1 MAHIGRNDPCPCK
14 SGKKYKA
21 CCLGKENNLSHA
33 ERMQKYSTVYNDLA
47 WTKMR
52 TAEGEIDRI
61 LEMYIN
67 KELEDTIHEDAWD
80 DFVGDDT
87 SSKDA
92 KAYEYFFKSWM
103 YHSWTLGSEFSL
115 DEEET
120 TIAKMCLEEHPEFF
134 TSYQKKLL
142 EAINKAYF
150 SFFIVQN
157 TIPGQRL
164 FLKDIMLQ
172 TEIELKEATSS
183 KTLTKGD
190 IILCRPVTFEG
201 QSLAISMAP
210 CVIPNRFFTVIVGLR
225 DWIFETEEIS
235 AFTPEDFHLYDQDIR
250 ELYFKILEEASQPMQ
265 FSNTD
270 QEPIILHELF
280 YDLKC
285 TPLEAFEA
293 LSSLCPKE
301 RALPWT
307 SRTLDSQGNFEEI
320 CISWTRINDPN
331 DPQDNISLGCFTIS
345 PTELKVFINSHERA
359 TRAKKEVEH
368 RLGDKV
374 FLKNQKITP
383 MTSSEQLQDLEEKSI
398 PNNTLLNYPP
408 EMLEALKA
416 HVAKIWIKWLDTD
429 IPALG
434 NITPRQAVKSK
445 SGQEKLDALFL
456 DFEKTNEQITDPDEE
471 YQRIDIDFLKKELGL
486 PF

>member
-14 SGKKYKA
+14 SRKKYKA
-21 CCLGKENNLSHA
+21 CCLGKENNLSNA
-33 ERMQKYSTVYNDLA
+33 ELMQKYSTVYNDLA

-67 KELEDTIHEDAWD
+67 KELEDTIYEDAWD
-80 DFVGDDT
+80 DFEGDDT

-103 YHSWTLGSEFSL
+103 YHSWVLGPEFSL

-150 SFFIVQN
+150 SFFIITNV
-157 TIPGQRL
+157 IPGQRL

-172 TEIELKEATSS
+172 TEVEIKEATASQ
-183 KTLTKGD
+183 KLRKGD

-201 QSLAISMAP
+201 QSIAVGMAQRT
-210 CVIPNRFFTVIVGLR
+210 IPNRFFEVIVDLR
-225 DWIFETEEIS
+225 DWIFKMEEIS
-235 AFTPEDFHLYDQDIR
+235 AFTPEDFHLYDQDLR
-250 ELYFKILEEASQPMQ
+250 ELYFKIMEDASQPMR

-270 QEPIILHELF
+270 QEPIVLHELF
-280 YDLKC
+280 YNLKC

-301 RALPWT
+301 RELPWER
-307 SRTLDSQGNFEEI
+307 RTLDSQGNFEEI
-320 CISWTRINDPN
+320 CISWTKINDPN
-331 DPQDNISLGCFTIS
+331 DLHDNVSLGCFTIT
-345 PTELKVFINSHERA
+345 PTELKVFINSNERA
-359 TRAKKEVEH
+359 SRAKKEVEH

-374 FLKNQKITP
+374 FLKNQKSTP
-383 MTSSEQLQDLEEKSI
+383 MTSSDQFQQLEEKSI
-398 PNNTLLNYPP
+398 PKSASTSYPL
-408 EMLEALKA
+408 EMIEAVKA
-416 HVAKIWIKWLDTD
+416 HMAKIWIKWLDEN

-434 NITPRQAVKSK
+434 GLTPRQAAKSK
-445 SGQEKLDALFL
+445 SGREKLEALFL
-456 DFEKTNEQITDPDEE
+456 DFEKTNEQLVDPDEE
-471 YQRIDIDFLKKELGL
+471 YQRIDIGFLKKELGL
-486 PF
+486 T